1 MKKIF
6 YLILVFS
13 FTACGVTE
21 ETTLETV
28 TLRVNSHTVA
38 CSGEMDGECLL
49 VQEGD
54 AIGSEDW
61 EYFYY
66 WDGIEGFEY
75 EPGFV
80 YDLLVRKIPVKN
92 PPMDSSSIRYEL
104 VRILSKVEQ

>member
-1 MKKIF
+1 MKKFF
-6 YLILVFS
+6 YIILFFS
-13 FTACGVTE
+13 LAACGVSE

-28 TLRVNSHTVA
+28 TLRVNSYTVQ
-38 CSGEMDGECLL
+38 CTGEMEGECLL

-66 WDGIEGFEY
+66 RDSIEGFEY

-80 YDLLVRKIPVKN
+80 YDLLVRKIPVKD
-92 PPMDSSSIRYEL
+92 PPMDAPSVRYEL
-104 VRILSKVEQ
+104 VRVLSKVEK